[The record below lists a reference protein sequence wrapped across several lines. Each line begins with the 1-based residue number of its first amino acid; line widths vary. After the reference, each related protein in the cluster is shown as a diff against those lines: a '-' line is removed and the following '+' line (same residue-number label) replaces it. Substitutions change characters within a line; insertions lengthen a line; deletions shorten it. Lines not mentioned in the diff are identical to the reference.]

1 MSMLSSRLSP
11 SGAGGRGRPGTGA
24 IIAIV
29 VGALILF
36 GVGTVVAWKIKGGS
50 TTNATTGP
58 SAQPCVT
65 TSLLPAVV
73 LPKPGTVTANVYN
86 ATTTRGLAKRTAAT
100 LGVRGFKISKV
111 ANDPLS
117 KTITGVA
124 EIRHGPKGLASAT
137 LLRYYFPG
145 AVLVADSRTDATID
159 VAVGD
164 AFTEVAT
171 AAQVQAALNTP
182 VPVPSG
188 SGCSKSPSQAASK
201 AA

>member
-1 MSMLSSRLSP
+1 MSMLSSRLSS
-11 SGAGGRGRPGTGA
+11 SGGSGRGRPGMGA

-36 GVGTVVAWKIKGGS
+36 GVGTVIAWKLKGSS
-50 TTNATTGP
+50 TTNNTAAP

-65 TSLLPAVV
+65 TSVRPGVV

-86 ATTTRGLAKRTAAT
+86 ATTTSGLAKRTAAT
-100 LGVRGFKISKV
+100 LGLRGFKISKV

-124 EIRHGPKGLASAT
+124 EIRHGPTGLAGAT

-145 AVLVADSRTDATID
+145 AVLVSDARADASVD
-159 VAVGD
+159 VVVGN
-164 AFTEVAT
+164 AFTLVAT
-171 AAQVQAALNTP
+171 VAQVQAALNSP
-182 VPVPSG
+182 IAVPSG
-188 SGCSKSPSQAASK
+188 PGCAKSQSPAASK